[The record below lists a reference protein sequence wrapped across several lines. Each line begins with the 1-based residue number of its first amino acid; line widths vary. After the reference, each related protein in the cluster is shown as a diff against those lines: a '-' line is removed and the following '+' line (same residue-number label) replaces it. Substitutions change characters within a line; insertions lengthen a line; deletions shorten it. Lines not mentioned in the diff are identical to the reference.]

1 MSQGLNSKYD
11 DIIPFIKENQER
23 FYRFAYRYM
32 RNSDASIEVV
42 QEAIVKALEKIHT
55 LRKREYLK
63 TWFYRILINECI
75 TNIRKNKKLVFLE
88 QYDEVPYNDTTIDK
102 KELASIV
109 FKAIDNLDP
118 KYKTIILL
126 RFYEDMM
133 ISDIAEVLK
142 INVNTVK
149 SRLYR
154 ALDILKNELKN
165 EDIQEYDI
173 FSMEGLRKE

>member
-1 MSQGLNSKYD
+1 MSQGLNPIYN

-32 RNSDASIEVV
+32 KNTDASVEVV
-42 QEAIVKALEKIHT
+42 QESIVKALEKIHT
-55 LRKREYLK
+55 LRKKEYLK
-63 TWFYRILINECI
+63 TWFYRILINECL
-75 TNIRKNKKLVFLE
+75 TNLRKNKKIVLLD
-88 QYDEVPYNDTTIDK
+88 QYDEVPYIDNTSDK
-102 KELASIV
+102 KELAYII
-109 FKAIDNLDP
+109 FKAIDNLDQ

-142 INVNTVK
+142 ININTVK

-154 ALDILKNELKN
+154 ALDMLKDELRNEG
-165 EDIQEYDI
+165 ISEYDM
-173 FSMEGLRKE
+173 FSIEDLRKE

>member
-11 DIIPFIKENQER
+11 YIIPFIRENQDR

-32 RNSDASIEVV
+32 KNPDVSIDVV
-42 QEAIVKALEKIHT
+42 QEAIVKALENIHT
-55 LRKREYLK
+55 LRNKEYLK
-63 TWFYRILINECI
+63 TWFYRILINECL
-75 TNIRKNKKLVFLE
+75 TNIRKNKKIVFLE
-88 QYDEVPYNDTTIDK
+88 QYDEVPYIDSTTDK
-102 KELASIV
+102 KVLADIV

-142 INVNTVK
+142 ININTVK

-154 ALDILKNELKN
+154 ALDMLKNELIN
-165 EDIQEYDI
+165 EDISEYDM
-173 FSMEGLRKE
+173 FSMEDLRKE